1 MVTGTGK
8 DFCIYLIE
16 MLEKVQMALHEY
28 ARANFMYRL
37 EATFIVIGHD
47 AFWKLYGECAERG
60 SSELDAYNPDRIRFR
75 GLPMYRTVDIKDD
88 QIKIG

>member
-1 MVTGTGK
+1 METGN
-8 DFCIYLIE
+8 

-28 ARANFMYRL
+28 ARENFMYRL
-37 EATFIVIGHD
+37 EATFIVIGLD
-47 AFWKLYGECAERG
+47 AFEKLYKECMERG
-60 SSELDAYNPDRIRFR
+60 TSELDMYNIDRIRFR